1 MDHIMTWLTAFA
13 FFFTLLLIYW
23 RPKGLNEAIP
33 ATIGAMI
40 VIFCGT
46 VSMENLLDI
55 SSKVSGAAL
64 TIISTLIMALVLE
77 SVGVFH
83 WVATYISE
91 KAKGS
96 GIRLFCYT
104 NLLCF
109 FMTIFFNNDGSI
121 IITTPILLLIVNCF
135 QLKRHQKL
143 PYLISG
149 ALIATASSAPIGV
162 SNIVNLI
169 ALKIIN
175 MDLYMHTAMMF
186 IPSMI
191 GLLFLFGMLLA
202 VFYKDIPKML
212 PPAAI
217 SVHYNRFSHHLKTT
231 SDWKPN
237 KINARQI
244 KWILVF
250 VFLVRM
256 SIFIASYLGIPEV
269 TVAIAGSVI
278 LLGWRWYYAKTK
290 PYDVLLKAPWHILV
304 FATGMYVVIYGLN
317 NIGFSDYL
325 IRQLS
330 PYIGE
335 DLFPSIFVMGSAVS
349 ILSNVFN
356 NHPALMIGTMALTNL
371 NVEPIMLKAAYLASI
386 IGSDIG
392 SLLLPIGTLAT
403 LLWMHLLKRHHE
415 KISWTDYMKIT
426 FVVIPPT
433 VFVTLFVLYC
443 WMMLFFI

>member
-1 MDHIMTWLTAFA
+1 MDSIMTWITVFA

-33 ATIGAMI
+33 AAIGAVI

-46 VSMENLLDI
+46 VTMENLLDI

-83 WVATYISE
+83 WVAAHISE
-91 KAKGS
+91 RAKGS

-109 FMTIFFNNDGSI
+109 LMTIFFNNDGSI
-121 IITTPILLLIVNCF
+121 LITTPILLLIVNQF
-135 QLKRHQKL
+135 KLKKYQKL

-186 IPSMI
+186 VPSMI

-202 VFYKDIPKML
+202 VFYKDIPKVL
-212 PPAAI
+212 PSVTI
-217 SVHYNRFSHHLKTT
+217 SVLYDRFAHPLKTT
-231 SDWKPN
+231 SVWKSN

-250 VFLVRM
+250 VFLVRI

-269 TVAIAGSVI
+269 AVAIAGSVI

-317 NIGFSDYL
+317 NICFSDYL
-325 IRQLS
+325 IHQLS
-330 PYIGE
+330 PYIGN
-335 DLFPSIFVMGSAVS
+335 DLFPSIFIMGSTVS

-356 NHPALMIGTMALTNL
+356 NHPALMIGTMALTMINAD
-371 NVEPIMLKAAYLASI
+371 PIILKSAYLASI

-403 LLWMHLLKRHHE
+403 LLWMHILKKHHE
-415 KISWTDYMKIT
+415 KISWSTYMKIT

-433 VFVTLFVLYC
+433 VVFTLFVLYY
-443 WMMLFFI
+443 WMLLFFI